1 MSWSGTVRC
10 GWCHEE
16 GHNKRTCE
24 RYKKYLDKYSDK
36 PYIASEIEDRKTT
49 KCSFCTGAGHN
60 KRTCEVKTKQK
71 AALEVW
77 DNESAKTLSQL
88 CGKLGIGRGAMVR
101 IESSW
106 NEWQTG
112 VVVGLVCG
120 GFDAHAYVSFLG
132 DEPKL
137 LVALPN
143 GEKTPA
149 WAPHIDENKKKE
161 VLDSIRSIQLRENVE
176 VLLRNWGYTRTTM
189 VAPGYHPVEPTKVNR
204 TEPVKYS
211 EGENAKFLFK
221 LRVATEKAKCL
232 REELV

>member
-77 DNESAKTLSQL
+77 DNESAKALSVL
-88 CGKLGIGRGAMVR
+88 CSKLGIGRGAMVR
-101 IESSW
+101 TETGW
-106 NEWQTG
+106 NEWGTG
-112 VVVGLVCG
+112 VVVGLVCD
-120 GFDAHAYVSFLG
+120 GFDHSYVSFLG
-132 DEPKL
+132 EEPKL

-143 GEKTPA
+143 GEKRPA
-149 WAPHIDENKKKE
+149 WAPHIDEDKKKE
-161 VLDSIRSIQLRENVE
+161 VLGSIRSIQLRDKVE
-176 VLLRNWGYTRTTM
+176 TILRHWGYTRTTM
-189 VAPGYHPVEPTKVNR
+189 VAPSYQPVEATRVER
-204 TEPVKYS
+204 TALVKYKES
-211 EGENAKFLFK
+211 ENDKFLEK
-221 LRVATEKAKCL
+221 VRSATEKAKWL

>member
-1 MSWSGTVRC
+1 MSYNGTVRC
-10 GWCHEE
+10 GWCAEE

-24 RYKKYLDKYSDK
+24 RYKRYLEKNSQH
-36 PYIASEIEDRKTT
+36 PFIAMELEDRKAT
-49 KCSFCTGAGHN
+49 KCSFCGERGHN

-88 CGKLGIGRGAMVR
+88 CGKLGIGRGAVVR
-101 IESSW
+101 TETGW

-112 VVVGLVCG
+112 VVVGLYCD
-120 GFDAHAYVSFLG
+120 GFDHTYVSFLG

-143 GEKTPA
+143 GEKQPA
-149 WAPHIDENKKKE
+149 WAPHIDEDKKKE
-161 VLDSIRSIQLRENVE
+161 VLDSVRSIQLREKVE
-176 VLLRNWGYTRTTM
+176 TLLRHWGYVRTTM
-189 VAPGYHPVEPTKVNR
+189 VAPSYHPVEATRVKR
-204 TEPVKYS
+204 TELVKYS
-211 EGENAKFLFK
+211 ESENDKFLEK
-221 LRVATEKAKCL
+221 VHSATEKAKWL